1 MESVGKQMVADAQKA
16 VPSIPTQEAYKRHS
30 SGEKVVILD
39 VREPDEWEKGHIEGA
54 ILLARGRIE
63 GRVEE
68 MIPDKDA
75 CVIAH

>member
-16 VPSIPTQEAYKRHS
+16 VPSIPTQEAYKRHRS
-30 SGEKVVILD
+30 SEKVVILD

-75 CVIAH
+75 CIIAH